1 MKYEALKAKYEAE
14 IAIAKVELMEYFDH
28 SVGVGDHPNIISS
41 MDEVLGKLSQAEEK
55 LDSLIHFIGYKEE
68 NGEDD

>member
-14 IAIAKVELMEYFDH
+14 IAIAKAELMEYFENP
-28 SVGVGDHPNIISS
+28 VAVADHPHIITS

-55 LDSLIHFIGYKEE
+55 LDSLIYFIGYQKE
-68 NGEDD
+68 NND